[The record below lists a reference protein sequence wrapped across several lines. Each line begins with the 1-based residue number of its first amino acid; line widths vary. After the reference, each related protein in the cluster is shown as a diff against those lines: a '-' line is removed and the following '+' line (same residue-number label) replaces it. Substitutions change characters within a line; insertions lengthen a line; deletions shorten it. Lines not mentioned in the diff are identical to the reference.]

1 MKMKYRYETNDGR
14 KIVGRSL
21 TRYVRCAPRKIR
33 FVADEIRDKR
43 VDEAYNIL
51 AYTMKPSAVPAVT
64 KALKAAVDS
73 AKDVHPE
80 PESLVIGEAIVNDA
94 PMLKRIR
101 PAAMGRA
108 VRIRKR
114 QSHIFLGLTEE

>member
-21 TRYVRCAPRKIR
+21 TRYVRCAPRKVR
-33 FVADEIRDKR
+33 FVIDAIRDKR
-43 VDEAYNIL
+43 VDEAQEIL
-51 AYTMKPSAVPAVT
+51 AYTMKPSAAPAVS

-80 PESLVIGEAIVNDA
+80 PESLVVGEAIVNDA